1 MHPKTLGTDG
11 VTAPF
16 VRPRARPKPNRQKR
30 KRSVHNDTQTVT
42 EVATIPFHDTEII
55 TVSIDGKPH
64 IALRPFIESLGL
76 DYSAQYRKA
85 KSRSWATVVIT
96 TTVAA
101 DGKTRETVAVDV
113 RTALM
118 LLATIPEQRVKPEVR
133 GLLVAYQS
141 EVADVVEAYFTKGG
155 AINPNATIDQLDV
168 LARRAQAQA
177 GVLAALKGIVDDA
190 YLEVQGRFVIGQA
203 LGIEPELDVTTI
215 PQDVDS
221 YLRDSGIGSVERSR
235 VRSAFGKRLKGA
247 FVAKNG
253 REPLK
258 VPRTI
263 NGVVTNVNG
272 YTRQD
277 LALFDQVFD
286 AMGLVRS

>member
-1 MHPKTLGTDG
+1 MVPQITQP
-11 VTAPF
+11 TA
-16 VRPRARPKPNRQKR
+16 
-30 KRSVHNDTQTVT
+30 
-42 EVATIPFHDTEII
+42 EVATIPFHGSDILA
-55 TVSIDGKPH
+55 VHIDGKPNV
-64 IALRPFIESLGL
+64 LLKPFIESLGIA
-76 DYSAQYRKA
+76 YQPQHRKLMN
-85 KSRSWATVVIT
+85 KSWASVT
-96 TTVAA
+96 TTVMQVPG
-101 DGKTRETVAVDV
+101 DGQRREHTIVDV

-118 LLATIPEQRVKPEVR
+118 LLATIDESRVSEQRRP
-133 GLLVAYQS
+133 LLIAYQS
-141 EVADVVEAYFTKGG
+141 EVADVIEAYFSQGG

-203 LGIEPELDVTTI
+203 LGIEPELDTATI
-215 PQDVDS
+215 PQDVES
-221 YLRDSGIGSVERSR
+221 YLRDTGIGGVERSR
-235 VRSAFGKRLKGA
+235 VRSQFGKRLKGA
-247 FVAKNG
+247 YVAKHG

-263 NGVVTNVNG
+263 NGVVTEVNG